1 MKSYTKEEIEEMIKK
16 ARFNMWKEINE
27 TVSLSK
33 NDNKEYKIPKD
44 TSEIFIDK
52 LLAELGFD
60 KKDFEYAR
68 GKTAY
73 TY

>member
-52 LLAELGFD
+52 LLAELEG
-60 KKDFEYAR
+60 
-68 GKTAY
+68 
-73 TY
+73 

>member
-27 TVSLSK
+27 ITSLSK
-33 NDNKEYKIPKD
+33 DDSKEYKIPKD

-52 LLAELGFD
+52 LLAEL
-60 KKDFEYAR
+60 EE
-68 GKTAY
+68 
-73 TY
+73 

>member
-52 LLAELGFD
+52 LLAEL
-60 KKDFEYAR
+60 EE
-68 GKTAY
+68 
-73 TY
+73 

>member
-27 TVSLSK
+27 TTSLS
-33 NDNKEYKIPKD
+33 NDDNKEYKIPKD

-52 LLAELGFD
+52 LLAEL
-60 KKDFEYAR
+60 EE
-68 GKTAY
+68 
-73 TY
+73 

>member
-27 TVSLSK
+27 TTSLSK
-33 NDNKEYKIPKD
+33 EDNKEYKIPKD

-52 LLAELGFD
+52 LLAEL
-60 KKDFEYAR
+60 EE
-68 GKTAY
+68 
-73 TY
+73 